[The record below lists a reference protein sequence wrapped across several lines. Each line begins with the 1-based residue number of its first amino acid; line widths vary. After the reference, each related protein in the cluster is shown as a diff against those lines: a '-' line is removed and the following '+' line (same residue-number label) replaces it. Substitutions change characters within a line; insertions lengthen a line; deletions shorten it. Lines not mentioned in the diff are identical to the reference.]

1 MQRQLLQQ
9 NIPKAVAESDVVI
22 ANPTHFAVALKYD
35 TDSADT
41 PPKVNA
47 KGEDNMAKNS
57 FLGGVVKFTVAAAA
71 VSGICYLFRDD
82 LKSSKTYQKYDVDE
96 KISKA
101 KTVVKDKTATIKDKA
116 ATLKEKAP
124 WANKASNDD
133 VDEAVDEVVRDYVEI
148 DTDDAVEEAADK
160 VDEAAE
166 EVADK
171 AEDIISAVTD

>member
-1 MQRQLLQQ
+1 
-9 NIPKAVAESDVVI
+9 
-22 ANPTHFAVALKYD
+22 
-35 TDSADT
+35 
-41 PPKVNA
+41 
-47 KGEDNMAKNS
+47 MAKHC

-124 WANKASNDD
+124 WAKNSSEDT
-133 VDEAVDEVVRDYVEI
+133 DEAVDDAVRDYVEI
-148 DTDDAVEEAADK
+148 DAEEAAED
-160 VDEAAE
+160 AAE
-166 EVADK
+166 EVVDK
-171 AEDIISAVTD
+171 AEDIISAVTE